1 MIKYICISVF
11 VLVTGLSVHGQDS
24 MCIKLMEPEAQIGG
38 AYVHTN
44 EFHFGLMFE
53 CRQPEKAPYPD
64 LERLFSELTDSQS
77 EIITLRGDGCRKI
90 DSVKQSR
97 KSTDL
102 DVELV
107 YRSYRER
114 LDHGASEF
122 DELRVEY
129 DSLCTQ
135 HEIQMI
141 THFEYGDSLMV
152 RLMAWQDT
160 LVSQGSLISQCNL
173 ALKAS
178 GFKSRSDEYRSRYQ
192 HISQMQ
198 LIHKKFQA
206 KLMQVENQQSR
217 YASARPEEVFY
228 LGPYLVERHDVS
240 ASEGFF
246 DDLIEMQNR
255 FQGHRGEFLVQNA
268 GK

>member
-1 MIKYICISVF
+1 MIKGICISVF
-11 VLVTGLSVHGQDS
+11 VLVTGLSIQAQDS

-38 AYVHTN
+38 AYVRIN

-53 CRQPEKAPYPD
+53 CRQPEQAPYPS
-64 LERLFSELTDSQS
+64 LVRLFSELTDSQS
-77 EIITLRGDGCRKI
+77 QIITLRGEGCLKI

-97 KSTDL
+97 KSTDP
-102 DVELV
+102 DVELI
-107 YRSYRER
+107 YRSYREK
-114 LDHGASEF
+114 LDQGAQEF
-122 DELRVEY
+122 DDLRVEY

-152 RLMAWQDT
+152 RLMAWQDS
-160 LVSQGSLISQCNL
+160 LVAQGSLISRCNRG
-173 ALKAS
+173 LKAS
-178 GFKSRSDEYRSRYQ
+178 GLESVSDEYRSRYQ

-198 LIHKKFQA
+198 LIHKEFQA

-246 DDLIEMQNR
+246 VDLIEMQDR
-255 FQGHRGEFLVQNA
+255 FQGHRGDFQEQNSD
-268 GK
+268 